1 MITAGLD
8 LSRAD
13 RAYVL
18 DSMRNPPLLSK
29 YWQQM
34 IEEMKGR
41 VDMRPIARP
50 F

>member
-13 RAYVL
+13 RSYVL

-34 IEEMKGR
+34 IEEMVGR